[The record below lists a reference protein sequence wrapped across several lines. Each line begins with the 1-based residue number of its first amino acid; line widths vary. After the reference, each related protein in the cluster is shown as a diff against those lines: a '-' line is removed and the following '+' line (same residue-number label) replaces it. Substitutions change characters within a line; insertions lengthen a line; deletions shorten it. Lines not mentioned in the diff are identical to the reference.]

1 MPRNYARLTTNNT
14 LNKLI
19 MKSTKFFSAIM
30 LFAALG
36 FAACNQGPIT
46 PPDPEHGN
54 PQPGDTT
61 TTPVTGDIITVA
73 QALEII
79 DGLAETA
86 ETTEEYQIQGTVK
99 VLTKAA
105 DIESGKYNNLN
116 YDLTDAT
123 GTLRCA
129 FTNGLDNTPVTSV
142 DQIPADGTE
151 LILKGKLKKYAKD
164 GKITPEMV
172 NGYIV
177 KIVKEGG
184 QGQNPPV
191 EVVNDGSKEKPY
203 TAAEVIALNNAQAG
217 PFFVKAIIVGQIKSG
232 GKSMTDAEF
241 AAPFTG
247 NDSNQGTNILI
258 ADAAGETNTA
268 NIVPVQLPSGMRDF
282 SLPAAPTNLGKEI
295 VVYGTF
301 EAYFGQA
308 GVKSL
313 KYAKVDGK
321 EYGTMP
327 QDVTGAIFSETLLTQ
342 ASYNKFTAVNVS
354 GDQAWEFDEK
364 YGAKMSGY
372 GEDKK
377 THANE
382 DWFISPAI
390 DLTGKDVV
398 LSFDHAR
405 GPAGSMSVAVA
416 GHYTVWVTNNLNGTD
431 AAAVAAATW
440 TELQVPTHG
449 TSAWGYVNSGE
460 IAIPAANKAANFRF
474 AFKYVC
480 DDKESA
486 TWEIQNVVIK

>member
-1 MPRNYARLTTNNT
+1 
-14 LNKLI
+14 

-30 LFAALG
+30 LFAAIG
-36 FAACNQGPIT
+36 FAACNQGPII
-46 PPDPEHGN
+46 PPDPEDTN
-54 PQPGDTT
+54 PTDTT
-61 TTPVTGDIITVA
+61 TTPEEPVEGEIITVA

-86 ETTEEYQIQGTVK
+86 ETDEQYQIQGTVK

-105 DIESGKYNNLN
+105 DIESGKYSNLN

-129 FTNGLDNTPVTSV
+129 FTNGLNNEPVTSV

-177 KIVKEGG
+177 KIVKEGTPSDPG
-184 QGQNPPV
+184 TPT
-191 EVVNDGSKEKPY
+191 EVVNDGSQEKPY
-203 TAAEVIALNNAQAG
+203 SAGEVITLNNAQAG
-217 PFFVKAIIVGQIKSG
+217 PFFVKGIIVGQIANG
-232 GKSMTDAEF
+232 GKSMDNAEY
-241 AAPFTG
+241 AAPFSS
-247 NDSNQGTNILI
+247 NDKGLATNILI

-268 NIVPVQLPSGMRDF
+268 NIVPVQLPAGMRDF
-282 SLPAAPTNLGKEI
+282 SLPAVPDNLGKEI
-295 VVYGTF
+295 IVYGSL
-301 EAYFGQA
+301 EAYFGQP
-308 GVKSL
+308 GVKSIT
-313 KYAKVDGK
+313 YAKVGDK
-321 EYGTMP
+321 EYGTLP
-327 QDVTGAIFSETLLTQ
+327 QDNTGALLSETLLTQ
-342 ASYNKFTAVNVS
+342 ASFNKFTVVNVS
-354 GDQAWEFDEK
+354 GDLTWELDEK

-372 GEDKK
+372 ADNK
-377 THANE
+377 TSANE

-405 GPAGSMSVAVA
+405 GPAGSMSVAVE
-416 GHYTVWVTNNLNGTD
+416 GHYTVWATNDLNGSD

-449 TSAWGYVNSGE
+449 TSAWSYVNSGN
-460 IAIPAANKAANFRF
+460 IAIPEANRAANFRF

-480 DDKESA
+480 DDNESA
-486 TWEIQNVVIK
+486 TWEIKNVLVK